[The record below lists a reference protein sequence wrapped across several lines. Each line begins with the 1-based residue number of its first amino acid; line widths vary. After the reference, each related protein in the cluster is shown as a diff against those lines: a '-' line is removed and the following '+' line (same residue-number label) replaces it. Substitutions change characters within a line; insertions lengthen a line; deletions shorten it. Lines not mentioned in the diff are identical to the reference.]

1 MKSFLTNDEQLFE
14 KKVLKK
20 VVFSLAYTVLRGVDS
35 ESCFFLFFFAKKY
48 FFL

>member
-20 VVFSLAYTVLRGVDS
+20 VVFSLAYTVKV
-35 ESCFFLFFFAKKY
+35 
-48 FFL
+48 